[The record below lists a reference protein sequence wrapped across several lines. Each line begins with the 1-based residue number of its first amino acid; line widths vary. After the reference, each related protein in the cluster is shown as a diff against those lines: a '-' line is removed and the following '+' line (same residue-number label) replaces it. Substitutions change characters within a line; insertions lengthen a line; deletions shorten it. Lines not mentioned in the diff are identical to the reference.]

1 MLKFILSSV
10 TGAPKYMLF
19 CVLYILVGLGLTST
33 IIELVRLQYA
43 RSWKQLQALAETL
56 GKLAHDQNGADV
68 QAELKK
74 IMTVVSL
81 GGKGKKLKD
90 WEKAVK
96 ELTKEFNKPKA
107 KPQIVQIIVYES
119 SV

>member
-1 MLKFILSSV
+1 M
-10 TGAPKYMLF
+10 
-19 CVLYILVGLGLTST
+19 
-33 IIELVRLQYA
+33 
-43 RSWKQLQALAETL
+43 QALAETL
-56 GKLAHDQNGADV
+56 SKLAGDQSGADV

-81 GGKGKKLKD
+81 GKGKKLKD